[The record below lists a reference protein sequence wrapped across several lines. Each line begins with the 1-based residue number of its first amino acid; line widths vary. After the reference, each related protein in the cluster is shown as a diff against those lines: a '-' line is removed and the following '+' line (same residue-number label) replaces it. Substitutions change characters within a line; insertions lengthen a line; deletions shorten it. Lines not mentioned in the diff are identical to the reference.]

1 MANLLFITPSALA
14 RSGRCSL
21 ERTKICGAVPKRS
34 AASLRAAMERSEQA
48 AIFAFAQVGARPP
61 VLVLS
66 NTGGGP
72 LRQRQ
77 CGEQPHD
84 VRPPDGGEQCVKGRY
99 RMAATSP

>member
-1 MANLLFITPSALA
+1 VFVGTNENLRCRDQAECRA
-14 RSGRCSL
+14 VSGDG
-21 ERTKICGAVPKRS
+21 GAQR
-34 AASLRAAMERSEQA
+34 ASRNFR
-48 AIFAFAQVGARPP
+48 FAKVGARPP

-84 VRPPDGGEQCVKGRY
+84 ARPPDGGEQCVKGRY